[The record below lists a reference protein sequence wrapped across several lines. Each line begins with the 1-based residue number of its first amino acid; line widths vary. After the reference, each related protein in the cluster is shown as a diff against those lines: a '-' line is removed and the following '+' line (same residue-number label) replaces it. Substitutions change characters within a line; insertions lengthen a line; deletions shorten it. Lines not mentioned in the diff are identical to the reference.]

1 MRKRLFWVLCVL
13 TCICCGAALAAVG
26 TTEYSLGSVY
36 ARLSL
41 SDSYIVLKQDN
52 LAQHPELLASRNTTE
67 AEVSAWIER
76 IRRIHPHTVMLYPID
91 RETPARKL
99 VKVGPDVLEPIAE
112 KVRALGIT
120 AKIY

>member
-1 MRKRLFWVLCVL
+1 MTIQTLFLR
-13 TCICCGAALAAVG
+13 G
-26 TTEYSLGSVY
+26 TTDEGATV
-36 ARLSL
+36 
-41 SDSYIVLKQDN
+41 D
-52 LAQHPELLASRNTTE
+52 NTTE

-76 IRRIHPHTVMLYPID
+76 IRRIRPHTVMLYPID

-120 AKIY
+120 AKVY